1 MQIHENSE
9 GNVAVLPEFFHVNSK
24 LKSSYLSH
32 LIVDLGVAMEW
43 ESFFKAMLIGL
54 SIAAPVGPIGLIC
67 IQRTLAYGMRTGFV
81 SGMGAA
87 CADAVYGA
95 IGAFGMVA
103 ITDYFVSLST
113 PLAIAGAVF
122 LAWMGGKL
130 LLSKAQVVDQDVT
143 NKQPVMRTFLS
154 IFMLTITNP
163 LTIVSFIAV
172 FASIAGPVALHPSAA
187 AFMVTGVFL
196 GSAFWWLILSSGVAL
211 IRKKISITVMTLINR
226 AGACLL
232 LGFAGWQIFGLRAGT

>member
-1 MQIHENSE
+1 
-9 GNVAVLPEFFHVNSK
+9 
-24 LKSSYLSH
+24 
-32 LIVDLGVAMEW
+32 MEW
-43 ESFFKAMLIGL
+43 DLFFKAVLIGL
-54 SIAAPVGPIGLIC
+54 SIAAPVGPIGLLC

-103 ITDYFVSLST
+103 ITDYFVALST

-130 LLSKAQVVDQDVT
+130 LLSKAQLVDQDVA
-143 NKQPVMRTFLS
+143 NKQTAINTFLS

-163 LTIVSFIAV
+163 MTIVSFIAV
-172 FASIAGPVALHPSAA
+172 FASIAGPVAVHPSAA
-187 AFMVTGVFL
+187 AFMVAGVFL
-196 GSAFWWLILSSGVAL
+196 GSALWWLILSGGVAL
-211 IRKKISITVMTLINR
+211 IRKKISTTTMMRINR
-226 AGACLL
+226 NGGCLL
-232 LGFAGWQIFGLRAGT
+232 LGFAAWQIWGLRAGV

>member
-1 MQIHENSE
+1 MLFPNSNLHT
-9 GNVAVLPEFFHVNSK
+9 GVI
-24 LKSSYLSH
+24 SYL
-32 LIVDLGVAMEW
+32 IWGVFMEW
-43 ESFFKAMLIGL
+43 SLFLKAMLIGL
-54 SIAAPVGPIGLIC
+54 SIAAPVGPIGLLC

-113 PLAIAGAVF
+113 PLAIAGAAF

-130 LLSKAQVVDQDVT
+130 LLSKAQLVDQDVA
-143 NKQPVMRTFLS
+143 NKQTVINTFLS

-163 LTIVSFIAV
+163 MTIVSFIAV
-172 FASIAGPVALHPSAA
+172 FASIAGPVAVHPSAA
-187 AFMVTGVFL
+187 ALMVTGVFL
-196 GSAFWWLILSSGVAL
+196 GSALWWLILSSGVAL
-211 IRKKISITVMTLINR
+211 IRKKISTTTMMLINR
-226 AGACLL
+226 AGGCLL
-232 LGFAGWQIFGLRAGT
+232 LGFAAWQILSLRS